1 MFTQTFVAEHSEV
14 LFIIAPK
21 WIQTK
26 WPSTDTLIVIYSYN
40 RILFSNEKEKKKKA
54 LQRKKQTRIQRMGRQ
69 EGRDDLSDE
78 SLQLAGGGGRW
89 TGRTEAKAWVE
100 KEQGL

>member
-1 MFTQTFVAEHSEV
+1 MAKK
-14 LFIIAPK
+14 PK
-21 WIQTK
+21 HKQQKQCCNKFNTHFK
-26 WPSTDTLIVIYSYN
+26 NGSH
-40 RILFSNEKEKKKKA
+40 KKKKKA

>member
-1 MFTQTFVAEHSEV
+1 MIPGQGDKIPHASW
-14 LFIIAPK
+14 PK
-21 WIQTK
+21 NQNINNRSNVVTN
-26 WPSTDTLIVIYSYN
+26 SIHTLKMVHI
-40 RILFSNEKEKKKKA
+40 KKKKA